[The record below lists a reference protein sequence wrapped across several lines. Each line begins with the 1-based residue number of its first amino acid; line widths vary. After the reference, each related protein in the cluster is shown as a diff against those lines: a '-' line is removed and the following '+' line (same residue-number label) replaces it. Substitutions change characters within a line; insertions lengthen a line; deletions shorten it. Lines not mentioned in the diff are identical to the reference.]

1 MMKIAIVENE
11 EIYLTTMLD
20 YSRRFQKEEKTKLE
34 IFTYTNGSDLI
45 SEYDNDFDAIFMD
58 IGLPLIDG
66 MEVSKKIR
74 ELDDKVLIIFVTN
87 LPQYAI
93 DGYKVD
99 ALDFLLKPISYT
111 DFKVEMKKI
120 ERNSSNKQKDFLLIN
135 NKGILV
141 KVLFNTI
148 TYIEVMHHDIIV
160 HTVRN
165 EYKYRGTLKE
175 VEEKLD
181 KSIFSRCNNCF
192 IVNLGFVEKI
202 DKNIVTLESG
212 DNLEISRSRK
222 KPFLDDFTM
231 FINLDVE

>member
-1 MMKIAIVENE
+1 
-11 EIYLTTMLD
+11 
-20 YSRRFQKEEKTKLE
+20 
-34 IFTYTNGSDLI
+34 
-45 SEYDNDFDAIFMD
+45 
-58 IGLPLIDG
+58 
-66 MEVSKKIR
+66 
-74 ELDDKVLIIFVTN
+74 
-87 LPQYAI
+87 
-93 DGYKVD
+93 
-99 ALDFLLKPISYT
+99 
-111 DFKVEMKKI
+111 
-120 ERNSSNKQKDFLLIN
+120 
-135 NKGILV
+135 
-141 KVLFNTI
+141 
-148 TYIEVMHHDIIV
+148 MHHDIIV